1 MVFKYSADFTSAYKK
16 HIKNICKNTE
26 LVKRINEKTKE
37 ILENPYHYKPLRN
50 ILKNRRRVK
59 IGSFVLIFE
68 IDETNKL
75 IRFHS
80 LKHHDYSYK

>member
-1 MVFKYSADFTSAYKK
+1 M
-16 HIKNICKNTE
+16 
-26 LVKRINEKTKE
+26 NE
-37 ILENPYHYKPLRN
+37 IVANPFHYKPLRN
-50 ILKNRRRVK
+50 VLKNKRRVK